1 MSSGDSLPRMI
12 EAAIR
17 DVNKDEAV
25 MSVLKKLILL
35 NESGALD
42 ALIELLMTIKNILN
56 IVNDDMVDNAASII
70 RDLVLLMD
78 NVINSP
84 LIKLLSESVN
94 DKEVDEAILNIKGSK
109 VTIVD
114 IIRLSRDK
122 DVINGLYLLLT
133 VMKVLGSKVRNYDA
147 R

>member
-1 MSSGDSLPRMI
+1 MSSGGSLPRMI
-12 EAAIR
+12 EAVIR
-17 DVNKDEAV
+17 DVSKDEAV

-70 RDLVLLMD
+70 RDLVLLTD

-94 DKEVDEAILNIKGSK
+94 DKEVDEAILNIKGNN